1 MPEWYG
7 LISTA
12 RYAGI
17 PAPEFVRLPV
27 AWQEMYE
34 AAQIAELEAKHSSV
48 EVETP

>member
-17 PAPEFVRLPV
+17 PAPDFVRLPV

-34 AAQIAELEAKHSSV
+34 AAHLAELEAKSSRV
-48 EVETP
+48 EVES

>member
-34 AAQIAELEAKHSSV
+34 AAQLAELEAKHATV
-48 EVETP
+48 EVET